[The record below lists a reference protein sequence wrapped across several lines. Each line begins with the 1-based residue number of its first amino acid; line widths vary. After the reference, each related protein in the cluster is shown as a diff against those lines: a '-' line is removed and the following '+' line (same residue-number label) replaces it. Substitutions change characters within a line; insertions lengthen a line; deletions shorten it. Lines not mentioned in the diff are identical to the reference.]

1 MLALC
6 TYSLT
11 KCSAS
16 EVLDVVANHQFAL
29 AKRAGRWECIE
40 GSANRQM
47 EAALR
52 ESEEKYRSI
61 VETAQEGIVIGSLEG
76 RFLFAN
82 QKMADMLGYSREE
95 LVGRSGLDF
104 LAEGQQAEVLQ
115 ARDELSRGR
124 VVSREYK
131 FRRKDGR
138 TLWTLCNTSPLVD
151 RGGQHIA
158 NLAMHSD
165 ITERREAEQALSE
178 ANERLVMAQQAA
190 HAGVWDWNVVA
201 EPSVVDGAVPPVR
214 PR

>member
-29 AKRAGRWECIE
+29 AKRPGRWECIE
-40 GSANRQM
+40 GSANKQM

-61 VETAQEGIVIGSLEG
+61 VETAEEGIVIGSLEG

-82 QKMADMLGYSREE
+82 RKMADMLGYSREE

-115 ARDELSRGR
+115 AREELRRGR
-124 VVSREYK
+124 VVSR
-131 FRRKDGR
+131 D
-138 TLWTLCNTSPLVD
+138 
-151 RGGQHIA
+151 
-158 NLAMHSD
+158 
-165 ITERREAEQALSE
+165 
-178 ANERLVMAQQAA
+178 
-190 HAGVWDWNVVA
+190 
-201 EPSVVDGAVPPVR
+201 
-214 PR
+214 